1 MLHNHLSEADAEAD
15 RLNKI
20 CESMCSSKLHI
31 VYVRDILKI
40 AGNYEPEYL
49 IPSFVNEPEVKTDDI
64 VDEMLQLCWGRKHFV
79 DSYPHIDRSGSNV
92 SIDERRIIIFM
103 MHLYIS
109 TYLTESSLGCQS
121 SQWKY
126 ILYVYDVTQRIRQVC
141 I

>member
-31 VYVRDILKI
+31 VYVRDIFKI

-49 IPSFVNEPEVKTDDI
+49 IPSFLNEPEVKTDDI
-64 VDEMLQLCWGRKHFV
+64 VDEILQLCWGRKHFI

-92 SIDERRIIIFM
+92 IVLMKGELLF
-103 MHLYIS
+103 L
-109 TYLTESSLGCQS
+109 
-121 SQWKY
+121 
-126 ILYVYDVTQRIRQVC
+126 
-141 I
+141 